1 MRECCILARYGFP
14 DAQLFSRALM
24 NQKEFP
30 PLALDSSAVSM
41 DLPPGP
47 VKAYEIKGF
56 LFSILAMCLKHTDA
70 PAIERQLKED
80 LPRLPDI
87 RSEPL
92 VLDMSHLAASE
103 SVPDFPALLTLMRGL
118 GLAPIGVCNG
128 SEAQRAAA
136 AAVGLPVLEGGAAAA
151 RRPATDQSKKQD
163 TAKSESSRAPV
174 DPPTPASTE
183 KPPTHIVNTPVRTG
197 QRVFAGDGDLTLLA
211 SVNPGAEVLATGSI
225 HVYGP
230 LRGRAL
236 AGVAGDTKARIF
248 TRCMEAELVS
258 IAGCF
263 CVIENDLGPELQGKP
278 AQIYLDGERIVIAPI
293 K

>member
-1 MRECCILARYGFP
+1 MLARYEVP
-14 DAQLFSRALM
+14 DARLCLHALM
-24 NQKEFP
+24 KQQEFP
-30 PLALDSSAVSM
+30 SLALDSPTVSV
-41 DLPPGP
+41 DPSPGP
-47 VKAYEIKGF
+47 IKAYEIKGF
-56 LFSILAMCLKHTDA
+56 LFSMLAMCLRHTDA
-70 PAIERQLKED
+70 SVIERQLKED
-80 LPRLPDI
+80 LARLPDF

-92 VLDMSHLAASE
+92 VLDMTHVAGSE
-103 SVPDFPALLTLMRGL
+103 TIPDFPALLTLMRGL

-136 AAVGLPVLEGGAAAA
+136 AAAGLPVLEGGAAAA
-151 RRPATDQSKKQD
+151 RRPGADQPKQQD
-163 TAKSESSRAPV
+163 AKKSESSSAPLDASAPAGADRA
-174 DPPTPASTE
+174 A
-183 KPPTHIVNTPVRTG
+183 THIVSAPVRTG

-248 TRCMEAELVS
+248 TRAMEAELVS

-263 CVIENDLGPELQGKP
+263 RVIEDDLGPDLQGKA
-278 AQIYLDGERIVIAPI
+278 AQVYLDGERIVIAPI